1 MRAVVP
7 KNLVYYHIKS
17 TNPLSIRQSD
27 GEIKNR
33 DDLVCDNL
41 DMERE
46 DGPNGHFIKF
56 GFNSIG
62 IIDEVTYLV
71 GF

>member
-1 MRAVVP
+1 MRAVIP
-7 KNLVYYHIKS
+7 KGLVYYHIKS
-17 TNPLSIRQSD
+17 TNPLSIRQID
-27 GEIKNR
+27 GETKNR

-41 DMERE
+41 DME
-46 DGPNGHFIKF
+46 DNNGPKGHFIKF

-71 GF
+71 S

>member
-1 MRAVVP
+1 MRAVIP
-7 KNLVYYHIKS
+7 KGLVYYHIKS
-17 TNPLSIRQSD
+17 TNPLSIRQVD

-41 DMERE
+41 DMDGK
-46 DGPNGHFIKF
+46 DGPHGHFIKF

-62 IIDEVTYLV
+62 IID
-71 GF
+71 

>member
-1 MRAVVP
+1 M
-7 KNLVYYHIKS
+7 
-17 TNPLSIRQSD
+17 
-27 GEIKNR
+27 KNR

-41 DMERE
+41 DMDAEE
-46 DGPNGHFIKF
+46 GPKGHFIKF

-71 GF
+71 RFYIFTTILGL